1 MGLHDNAGPLLIRAG
16 LITREQLRVALD
28 AMRQAGGTL
37 PEQLAVRH
45 IVDEERLC
53 AFFSERL
60 VVPRVGVPELSAI
73 SPSVIATLP
82 ADMAGEFRV
91 IPIQVDHEKNV
102 HLAMMDPSDTHA
114 IDEVAFFAGMTV
126 MRFVAP
132 PSAIAWALLRYYG
145 LRTPLAAQVAV
156 PVAAAAGGS
165 RITGPTTSLGAPAG
179 KRKLPAAE
187 IVDPVYDQDTPLPAP
202 VPFDT
207 TGRVLLLDPSMG
219 SAPHVAP
226 RSSSPET
233 DEALAKATHDLGTVA
248 DRDALALCLTNFMRK
263 LCRRAAFFQ
272 VRRGELVG
280 WVGSGIGVH
289 QDALRESVL
298 PLDRPSTFR
307 DIVRTRLPFRG
318 PVTDVPSRDFLI
330 EGMGWAPTDML
341 AVPVTHGDRV
351 IGVLYGDERM
361 LPLPDDHL
369 AHLVRAAEA
378 ALARM
383 QAGR

>member
-1 MGLHDNAGPLLIRAG
+1 VGLHDNAGPLLIRAG

-28 AMRQAGGTL
+28 AMRQSGGTL
-37 PEQLAVRH
+37 PEQLALRH
-45 IVDEERLC
+45 VVDEERLC

-60 VVPRVGVPELSAI
+60 VVPRVGMPELAAI

-91 IPIQVDHEKNV
+91 IPIQIDSEKNV

-132 PSAIAWALLRYYG
+132 PTAIAWALHRYYG
-145 LRTPLAAQVAV
+145 LHTPLAAEAAV
-156 PVAAAAGGS
+156 PVAVAAGGGS
-165 RITGPTTSLGAPAG
+165 RSSPTTSLGAPPS
-179 KRKLPAAE
+179 KKKLPAAE
-187 IVDPVYDQDTPLPAP
+187 IVDPVYDVDTPLPAP
-202 VPFDT
+202 IPFDT
-207 TGRVLLLDPSMG
+207 TGRVILLEPNIG
-219 SAPHVAP
+219 NAPHAAP
-226 RSSSPET
+226 RSSAPET
-233 DEALAKATHDLGTVA
+233 DEALAKATHELAAVA
-248 DRDALALCLTNFMRK
+248 DRDALASCLTQFLRK

-280 WVGSGIGVH
+280 WMGSGIGVH
-289 QDALRESVL
+289 QDALREAIL

-330 EGMGWAPTDML
+330 EGLGWAPSDML
-341 AVPVTHGDRV
+341 AVPVSQGDRV
-351 IGVLYGDERM
+351 IGVLYGDERIH
-361 LPLPDDHL
+361 PLPDEVL
-369 AHLVRAAEA
+369 AHVVRAAEQ
-378 ALARM
+378 ALARL
-383 QAGR
+383 R